1 MQCGKLQWRQGKRM
15 RRVKTRAHAGALYAK
30 ALLVRVCI
38 RRLQH
43 IAGKV
48 GQTRALA
55 ARQRDVAT
63 VRPALESVHHRCQA
77 R

>member
-1 MQCGKLQWRQGKRM
+1 MVQAVWQIAVAAGQ
-15 RRVKTRAHAGALYAK
+15 AHAAGQNADARWRPLCQGTVGQG
-30 ALLVRVCI
+30 L
-38 RRLQH
+38 LQH